1 MTRFGRLG
9 AYRKGRILEKSMH
22 PGNKTFLKNCEKNAN
37 THAQPEMA
45 SEQKLMQGN
54 VSNQAEVWIIDTS
67 T

>member
-1 MTRFGRLG
+1 
-9 AYRKGRILEKSMH
+9 MH